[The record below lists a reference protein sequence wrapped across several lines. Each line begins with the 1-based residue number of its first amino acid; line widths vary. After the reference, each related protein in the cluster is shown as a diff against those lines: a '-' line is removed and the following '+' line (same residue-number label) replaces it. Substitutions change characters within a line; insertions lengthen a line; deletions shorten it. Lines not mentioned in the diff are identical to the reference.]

1 MSTNRQLAAIMF
13 TDIVGYTALM
23 GKDSEKALE
32 LIRISKEIQK
42 PLVEKHNGKWLKEM
56 GDGAMAQFSTALDA
70 VNCSIEIQEIA
81 RGKLDAKLR
90 IGIHL
95 GDVTVEEDDVHGDG
109 VNVASRLESI
119 ADPGGIYVSDA
130 IEKAIRGQSDV
141 QANYLGELKL
151 KNVSYGV
158 RTYALQGVGLPVPD
172 TKEEKELSGR
182 FLAELQRRGVIRAG
196 LTYIVAGIFL
206 ILLLREGQSW
216 VSLPVWSLKALVV
229 ALIAGLP
236 LAIYL
241 AWNFERS
248 PQGFVRT
255 TSQQSWQNPYT
266 DSQKKPLTGRLVIA
280 ALALAVVF
288 LYFFPQR
295 GAQDFA
301 SQAVPENSIAVMY
314 FVNMS
319 GDETQEYFSDGITE
333 EIIAQLSLIPNLKV
347 ISRTSMLPY
356 KGKGENIKKIAEEL
370 EVRTV
375 LEGSVRRSDSTLR
388 ITAQLID
395 AETGGHLWTEI
406 FDKKVSD
413 IFEIQSSVAYEI
425 ALNFVGES
433 AELVRD
439 QIMNSPTENI
449 QAYDLYLQAKALP
462 WARPGAGIGEDT
474 GSADKAV
481 RFLKQALSLDPEYG
495 QALALLS
502 RIYYVLNRKVIEKED
517 LLDSAIVLAFRA
529 INVNPDR
536 PEGYVAF
543 GVMSLQTDGDDA
555 ARYWFEMAEA
565 VQPGSAVIE
574 LASTLPTKERMGLL
588 LNLVRKEPRN
598 PLPLMEIGWMYQ
610 DAGETQSSLEYFHA
624 AESIDPEHPEVHR
637 ALSYANYDLLTDGEG
652 SISVVEMYMHR
663 FYGLDTLGFN
673 KHMAILHLYN
683 RDWKMAETYYART
696 NYRDLDLGLVMLET
710 NRRDSGIAILGKS
723 LAAFLQMQDR
733 RWVMDGARIYAALG
747 RNDLALE
754 LMDANMGN
762 MQLKMFENDP
772 FLDYIRGNERF
783 KALEVEYRALIK
795 EDLRL
800 MDEAVME
807 AGGTEIPK
815 M

>member
-1 MSTNRQLAAIMF
+1 MSQTRQLAAIMF

-23 GKDSEKALE
+23 GKDSNKALE

-70 VNCSIEIQEIA
+70 VNCSIEIQKTA
-81 RGKLDAKLR
+81 RGELDAKLR
-90 IGIHL
+90 IGIHS
-95 GDVTVEEDDVHGDG
+95 GDITIEDDDVYGDG

-119 ADPGGIYVSDA
+119 ADPGGIYISHSIQNA
-130 IEKAIRGQSDV
+130 IQGQTDV
-141 QANYLGELKL
+141 QAKYLGEVKL
-151 KNVSYGV
+151 KNVDYGV
-158 RTYALQGVGLPVPD
+158 RTYALQGVGLPIPD
-172 TKEEKELSGR
+172 TKEEKEMSGR

-216 VSLPVWSLKALVV
+216 VSLPGWSLKALVM
-229 ALIAGLP
+229 ALIAGVP

-255 TSQQSWQNPYT
+255 TSQQSWQNPYK

-280 ALALAVVF
+280 VLVLAVVF

-295 GAQDFA
+295 GAQDYR
-301 SQAVPENSIAVMY
+301 AVPENSIAVMY
-314 FVNMS
+314 FDNMS
-319 GDETQEYFSDGITE
+319 GDESQEYFSDGITE
-333 EIIAQLSLIPNLKV
+333 EIIARLSMIPDLKV
-347 ISRTSMLPY
+347 ISRTSMIPY
-356 KGKGENIKKIAEEL
+356 KGKGDIKKIAEEL
-370 EVRTV
+370 EVRTI

-388 ITAQLID
+388 ITALLID
-395 AETGGHLWTEI
+395 AETGRHLWTEI

-433 AELVRD
+433 AEVVRD
-439 QIMNSPTENI
+439 QIMNSPTENV

-502 RIYYVLNRKVIEKED
+502 RIYGVLNRKVIEKED

-543 GVMSLQTDGDDA
+543 GVMSQQTDGDDA

-588 LNLVRKEPRN
+588 LSLVRKEPRN
-598 PLPLMEIGWMYQ
+598 PLPLIEIGWMYR
-610 DAGETQSSLEYFHA
+610 DAGERQSALEYFQA
-624 AESIDPEHPEVHR
+624 SERIAPENPEVHL
-637 ALSYANYDLLTDGEG
+637 ALAYANFDLLVDGEG
-652 SISVVEMYMHR
+652 SINLVEKYSRR
-663 FYGLDTLGFN
+663 FFGSDTLGFN
-673 KHMAILHLYN
+673 KDMAITHLYN

-710 NRRDSGIAILGKS
+710 NRRDSGIAILEKS
-723 LAAFLQMQDR
+723 LASFLQMQDR

-754 LMDANMGN
+754 LMGADMGN
-762 MQLKMFENDP
+762 MSLTMFEYDP

-783 KALEVEYRALIK
+783 KALEAKYRALIK

-800 MDEAVME
+800 MEEAVME